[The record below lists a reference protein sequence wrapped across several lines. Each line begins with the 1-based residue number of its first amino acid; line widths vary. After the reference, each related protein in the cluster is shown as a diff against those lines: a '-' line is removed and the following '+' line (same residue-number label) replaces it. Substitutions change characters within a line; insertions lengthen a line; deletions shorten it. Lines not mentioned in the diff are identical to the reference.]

1 MSSIDALF
9 PDPMDCYFSLF
20 QDSVYIHDDRVKYTF
35 NENGEFV
42 RRNRVEIVN
51 RIKELANR
59 LYETFVQNDIA
70 FQRCT
75 PQIDYPA
82 LLSVLARYSRDVYG
96 FRRISAKIYNLSGKI
111 DEAQQSMLAQIVLD
125 GADFGFKIPSENPY
139 VERQAAVLLYWF
151 SVLKPFH
158 LEYSGSGGA
167 ALEAYIQ
174 AYFNEYFSYFL
185 VCMAIHPQ
193 SVDFEIHKNKA
204 QFEEFLNQ
212 LHYRNLSRSSLE
224 FFLPYEPVP
233 KPLNN

>member
-1 MSSIDALF
+1 
-9 PDPMDCYFSLF
+9 
-20 QDSVYIHDDRVKYTF
+20 
-35 NENGEFV
+35 
-42 RRNRVEIVN
+42 
-51 RIKELANR
+51 
-59 LYETFVQNDIA
+59 VQNDDTFKKCI
-70 FQRCT
+70 

-82 LLSVLARYSRDVYG
+82 LLSVLSRYSRDVYG
-96 FRRISAKIYNLSGKI
+96 FRRISAKIHNLSGNI
-111 DEAQQSMLAQIVLD
+111 DEAQQKMLNQIVID

-158 LEYSGSGGA
+158 FEYSGSGGA
-167 ALEAYIQ
+167 VPEAYIQ

-224 FFLPYEPVP
+224 FFLPYN
-233 KPLNN
+233 KK